1 MTDSGVGR
9 AQRDGIPA
17 RAGLD
22 RTAGLLFEGYTYL
35 AERRRRWRVGS
46 GHG

>member
-1 MTDSGVGR
+1 MPDADGR
-9 AQRDGIPA
+9 RQEHEGFSA

-22 RTAGLLFEGYTYL
+22 RTGGLWFEGYTYL